1 MKGRYSMK
9 RFVAVLSG
17 ILVLPAFADSIRDT
31 VQPIAQ
37 PSNIT
42 SRSGATG
49 RGAMRVS
56 PSVRS
61 SSDTSARNVNARTS
75 TTSRNATQARTG
87 IKSRE
92 VTTTSPRTTT
102 SNNARVAQRT
112 NTSARTATMNTP
124 VTATVRH
131 NTTNNPTTNIGR
143 AATTNTRTGVR
154 SGITARAGTVSA
166 NTNATDNTTTINQM
180 DNLTQMTD
188 YCKAQYMSCM
198 DNYCNVLDDNQ
209 GRCTCSK
216 NIKNYEKTEKALK
229 EANEALQDVA
239 QQIQYIGLTSDEIET
254 LFSQTEAEIQMQA
267 TTDNSQLKN
276 SLDSIRDLIVEVK
289 SGTATT
295 TDTGMSFD
303 LSGLLDFSIGDAGF
317 DLNAMFGS
325 NNTNTSSIS
334 NQRGEQL
341 YKTASARCKAS
352 VINTCQNQ
360 GVDISVITNEYD
372 MEIDKQCIAYERSL
386 NEANDNMNNTVR
398 NAKTVL
404 QKARLMVSQQ
414 KNAYDLR
421 GCINAL
427 DSCMQDEF
435 VCGSDYENCLDP
447 TGKYI
452 VNGEIVMGSMPGLV
466 VSGSTPKAPSS
477 DLTKSG
483 LYKTWNYD
491 DGGTEVNAWNN
502 NGSLAEYIKATV
514 KKNTKPSDTSS
525 IMSEYLMS
533 KIGYI
538 DGNRTY
544 GMCSA
549 VLNKCRMHTFDTNGT
564 YQHDNTVVKEY
575 LARTMTKI
583 KAAQDEILNDYAGE
597 CMVDVETCLDK
608 NNYGTTNG
616 TYSNAAINACRSQII
631 TCMSVNGDTTQDP
644 DPAAIK
650 AWIDAAYN
658 GKEETPGG
666 SGGGTPAEPEEPENG
681 EGNTPSETENC
692 IMIQLVGKDN
702 NVTRTIYQ
710 NVNKE
715 FIFYTDDK
723 CTNSATMTESDPTG
737 YTFDGYYTKN
747 DFLTQ
752 CTDEDGTFVG
762 SSQNNCK
769 PTSATK
775 WYGKYTADTPTE
787 PCVPITLNH
796 TDLDGTALTAGKPA
810 TIYYKNSQLYTNN
823 TCSSIFNTSTFSN
836 MLIGINPGSDYTY
849 EYVVDAASDT
859 TCITNP
865 YAYVQDIDCQPTTN
879 TTWNIV
885 WTAKESCVPI
895 TLDPQGG
902 TGDTQKVYRKNNDS
916 STWYSDNTCNTPT
929 TITLPTK
936 TGYDFIAYY
945 NAATPSSYRCT
956 DNKGNINSQYNSEC
970 TSNPTNITWYA
981 QWKEKCVH
989 IELTVG
995 NYGTGGT
1002 RDIYKK
1008 YNQSTLYSDNQCTTK
1023 LNNFE
1028 PPIRTGYV
1036 FTGYYNGPLYTA
1048 KQCMDAM
1055 GNYTNDT
1062 TNCNPNAD
1070 TKWHAKYTECIEIK
1084 LESRDTTTNNVVG
1097 SSKLEKTSIYYN
1109 NGLFLDSSCSTS
1121 LIDAYSFVT
1130 DGNVDSY
1137 AGVHSADSTAYPLCI
1152 DGSKAAKYQDNT
1164 ACKPTE
1170 TTKWYVYFDNK
1181 SNK

>member
-1 MKGRYSMK
+1 MK

-49 RGAMRVS
+49 RGAARVS

-75 TTSRNATQARTG
+75 ATSRNATQARTG
-87 IKSRE
+87 VKSRE
-92 VTTTSPRTTT
+92 VATSPRTTAT
-102 SNNARVAQRT
+102 NNARVAQRT
-112 NTSARTATMNTP
+112 NISARSATMNTP

-131 NTTNNPTTNIGR
+131 NTTNNTTTNTGR
-143 AATTNTRTGVR
+143 VVTTNTRTGVR

-325 NNTNTSSIS
+325 NNTNTNSIS

-352 VINTCQNQ
+352 VLNTCQNQ
-360 GVDISVITNEYD
+360 GVDISVITNAYD

-477 DLTKSG
+477 DLTQSG

-491 DGGTEVNAWNN
+491 DGSTEVNAWNN
-502 NGSLAEYIKATV
+502 DGSLAEYINATV

-644 DPAAIK
+644 DPTAIK
-650 AWIDAAYN
+650 AWIDSVYN
-658 GKEETPGG
+658 SNSDNGGSGNGGSGNGGSDGSGSGGTGNGG
-666 SGGGTPAEPEEPENG
+666 SGGSGGSGEGTPAEPE
-681 EGNTPSETENC
+681 
-692 IMIQLVGKDN
+692 
-702 NVTRTIYQ
+702 VT
-710 NVNKE
+710 
-715 FIFYTDDK
+715 
-723 CTNSATMTESDPTG
+723 C
-737 YTFDGYYTKN
+737 
-747 DFLTQ
+747 
-752 CTDEDGTFVG
+752 
-762 SSQNNCK
+762 
-769 PTSATK
+769 
-775 WYGKYTADTPTE
+775 
-787 PCVPITLNH
+787 
-796 TDLDGTALTAGKPA
+796 
-810 TIYYKNSQLYTNN
+810 YK
-823 TCSSIFNTSTFSN
+823 
-836 MLIGINPGSDYTY
+836 
-849 EYVVDAASDT
+849 
-859 TCITNP
+859 
-865 YAYVQDIDCQPTTN
+865 
-879 TTWNIV
+879 
-885 WTAKESCVPI
+885 I
-895 TLDPQGG
+895 TLDSQGG
-902 TGDTQKVYRKNNDS
+902 TGGTPIVYRKYTDS

-945 NAATPSSYRCT
+945 NAATTSSYRCT
-956 DNKGNINSQYNSEC
+956 DNKGNINSQYGSEC

-981 QWKEKCVH
+981 QWNEKCVH

-1008 YNQSTLYSDNQCTTK
+1008 YNQTTLYSDNQCTTT

-1028 PPIRTGYV
+1028 PPIRTDYA
-1036 FTGYYNGPLYTA
+1036 FTGYYNDPLYTA

-1055 GNYTNDT
+1055 GNYTNDI
-1062 TNCNPNAD
+1062 TNCNPNDD
-1070 TKWHAKYTECIEIK
+1070 TKWHAKYTLSSFTVNFVLPTSYTVNYVSAPNTTATIGQTFKLPDSQNLTLVTPYTTYNIDNDCSNKPYWCYKSNSTSTSKCFYSNQSISTNWMTATDVQDLYNSGKTMYFSLADTYDTCIELYETLGVQTIWH
-1084 LESRDTTTNNVVG
+1084 N
-1097 SSKLEKTSIYYN
+1097 
-1109 NGLFLDSSCSTS
+1109 
-1121 LIDAYSFVT
+1121 
-1130 DGNVDSY
+1130 DGYCYV
-1137 AGVHSADSTAYPLCI
+1137 
-1152 DGSKAAKYQDNT
+1152 
-1164 ACKPTE
+1164 TE
-1170 TTKWYVYFDNK
+1170 TQEADFWCDAN
-1181 SNK
+1181 